1 MPDLR
6 AFYLVAAAL
15 VAYIL
20 ALIPFALSLSPDAHD
35 WMFSEAGPFERLSVL
50 FWLVLGVFT
59 LFRLR
64 RAPRLA
70 LPAGVAAII
79 LGLREAEWHKAFT
92 TDSLLKTNYYEMPGV
107 SLWEKVP
114 AGLVAIAV
122 IGLAVFMAWRGF
134 NAVLRHG
141 GWRTDWGATVLLAGV
156 VLPVIKVVDRAPAIL
171 AEDYG
176 VTIGTTLATVV
187 SALEEGVEMVL
198 PLLFMAAVAAYPRTR
213 LNTARACTGAAAS
226 TTSRSARGGDA

>member
-6 AFYLVAAAL
+6 AFYLIAAAL
-15 VAYIL
+15 AGYIL
-20 ALIPFALSLSPDAHD
+20 ALIPFALSLSPAEHD

-50 FWLVLGVFT
+50 FWLVLGGFA

-70 LPAGVAAII
+70 IPAGVAAIV

-114 AGLVAIAV
+114 AGLVALAV
-122 IGLAVFMAWRGF
+122 IGLGMFMAWRGF
-134 NAVLRHG
+134 DAVLRRG
-141 GWRTDWGATVLLAGV
+141 GWRSDWGATVVLAGV

-176 VTIGTTLATVV
+176 VTMGATLATVV

-198 PLLFMAAVAAYPRTR
+198 PLVFLAAVALY
-213 LNTARACTGAAAS
+213 ARRHLPSRGAS
-226 TTSRSARGGDA
+226 PPGSA